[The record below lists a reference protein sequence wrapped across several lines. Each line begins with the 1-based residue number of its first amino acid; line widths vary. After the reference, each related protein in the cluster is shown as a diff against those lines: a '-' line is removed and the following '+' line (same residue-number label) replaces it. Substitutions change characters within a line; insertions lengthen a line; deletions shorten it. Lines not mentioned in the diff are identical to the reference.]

1 MKIFQMTARIL
12 IILKLVLAT
21 VTLGLATPGFAAQ
34 LKLKPVRVL
43 SFPEWK
49 DREILAADNRVARLN
64 NEVVL
69 LRRQPGDQPEM
80 IQHLGE
86 QLRNAVAD
94 ASVVHNLTEDDYI
107 SVYLRQFAPTPSALQ
122 KIAKSLSRDE
132 VADLLTLYLNSK
144 NGT

>member
-1 MKIFQMTARIL
+1 MTANACIAIL
-12 IILKLVLAT
+12 LTIVC
-21 VTLGLATPGFAAQ
+21 LGFTNPTFAAQ

-64 NEVVL
+64 NKVVL
-69 LRRQPGDQPEM
+69 LRQQPGNQSEA
-80 IQHLGE
+80 IKRLGE
-86 QLRNAVAD
+86 QLRNAIAD

-107 SVYLRQFAPTPSALQ
+107 SIYLRQFAPTPSALQ
-122 KIAKSLSRDE
+122 EIANSLSRDE
-132 VADLLTLYLNSK
+132 VADLLTMYLKSK

>member
-1 MKIFQMTARIL
+1 MTANTWIAIL
-12 IILKLVLAT
+12 LTLSS
-21 VTLGLATPGFAAQ
+21 LGLATPTFAAQ

-64 NEVVL
+64 NRVVL
-69 LRRQPGDQPEM
+69 LRQLPGDQSEA
-80 IQHLGE
+80 IKHLGE
-86 QLRNAVAD
+86 QLRNAIAD

-107 SVYLRQFAPTPSALQ
+107 SIYLRQFAPTPTALQ
-122 KIAKSLSRDE
+122 EIANSLSRDE
-132 VADLLTLYLNSK
+132 VADLLNMYLKSK